1 MFSAGFFGGIKNA
14 AAFKAQLRLVLLIPR
29 ARLMAG
35 RFLQRMERFI
45 FFYCL
50 WKWKSDRGSMFA
62 TVSQL
67 TRHKYVQSRLRQK

>member
-45 FFYCL
+45 FFL
-50 WKWKSDRGSMFA
+50 LFMEVEVGP
-62 TVSQL
+62 
-67 TRHKYVQSRLRQK
+67 RLDVCHGLSINST